1 MVIRVKVLRDPRR
14 VVVVFRRGKASEE
27 NENTAPHQ
35 MARPSGTRRSRDA
48 GGHRMLV
55 PAKEGN

>member
-27 NENTAPHQ
+27 NEKTVPHQ
-35 MARPSGTRRSRDA
+35 TARPSGTRRARDS
-48 GGHRMLV
+48 GGQPVLV